1 MNTPASPPPGQVYRL
16 YYYVGGQRV
25 AVRRRDASGDELT
38 YIFGDHLGSTSVT
51 ADANGTLLSRTLYH
65 PWGTVRYQTG
75 ALPTD
80 YTYTGQYSY
89 TDAFGLMYYNARW
102 YDPALGRFAQAD
114 TLIPGAGN
122 PLAWDRYAYTLD
134 NPLRY
139 SDPSGHCWDAFNF
152 IRGIP
157 GYDTTCNNLDM
168 ALNIVESDRATA
180 GQKVGAGAY
189 IALEGTAHT
198 ALLVGTGMLAWEGA
212 SAAIGA
218 IGAATAGSTAV
229 TAACADGD
237 CANEVSAL
245 TQADLPAIERF
256 VQEASQLNIDRGY
269 GSFGSWW
276 SNLAKTLLESG
287 NSKNMFL
294 NRVGE
299 KITGMMYTSTA
310 NSYYE
315 IKYLEGMGGGA
326 GTNLFMRAIQ
336 DSMAKGFGGSI
347 YLAPA
352 EKALEWYLTNFPGA
366 QLLADGRLYWSAEA
380 AKAILNGQ

>member
-1 MNTPASPPPGQVYRL
+1 MALVIVTSP
-16 YYYVGGQRV
+16 
-25 AVRRRDASGDELT
+25 
-38 YIFGDHLGSTSVT
+38 
-51 ADANGTLLSRTLYH
+51 
-65 PWGTVRYQTG
+65 
-75 ALPTD
+75 
-80 YTYTGQYSY
+80 
-89 TDAFGLMYYNARW
+89 
-102 YDPALGRFAQAD
+102 
-114 TLIPGAGN
+114 
-122 PLAWDRYAYTLD
+122 
-134 NPLRY
+134 
-139 SDPSGHCWDAFNF
+139 
-152 IRGIP
+152 
-157 GYDTTCNNLDM
+157 DTT
-168 ALNIVESDRATA
+168 I
-180 GQKVGAGAY
+180 GQKVAAGTY
-189 IALEGTAHT
+189 IAVEGTAHT
-198 ALLVGTGMLAWEGA
+198 VAAVGSVGVACGTVAPCAAAAETALG
-212 SAAIGA
+212 IG
-218 IGAATAGSTAV
+218 

-237 CANEVSAL
+237 CTNEVSAL

-256 VQEASQLNIDRGY
+256 VQEASQFNIDRGY

-287 NSKNMFL
+287 NSTSMFL

-310 NSYYE
+310 NGYYE

-347 YLAPA
+347 YLVPA